1 MKYVYKVWRDCGY
14 DVNSA
19 VVCGRFG
26 YELKK
31 DAHST
36 SASVTHGGCTVK
48 LNTRSVMSLAPP
60 SPVTAATPHVALPT
74 NTLYKVDVKK
84 LYRRR
89 GEIVVMVWLQ
99 WRSARKIRPS
109 DPRTRLCIHSFCKTA
124 CIRAFRRSWES
135 GRWGSTVHRF
145 DCSLSLAFVVA
156 YVTSPDLSLDHCYRD
171 VFRIRPIISSIRHNL
186 NGRAPC

>member
-1 MKYVYKVWRDCGY
+1 MYKVWRDCGY

-74 NTLYKVDVKK
+74 ILVYKVDVKK

-89 GEIVVMVWLQ
+89 GEIVVIVQ
-99 WRSARKIRPS
+99 W
-109 DPRTRLCIHSFCKTA
+109 
-124 CIRAFRRSWES
+124 
-135 GRWGSTVHRF
+135 
-145 DCSLSLAFVVA
+145 CSVV
-156 YVTSPDLSLDHCYRD
+156 DLSD
-171 VFRIRPIISSIRHNL
+171 VGLKGVCSEQSHTLFSLVVMSYPHPPHLGQSGSAN
-186 NGRAPC
+186 